1 MIINVMN
8 ADIIL
13 QQIDSQGPGKDE
25 HKKSHQ
31 SHVLLPEQWIAGLQ
45 SNENLKPKIT
55 SIRSS
60 QLWFEKEEH
69 FYSPRMKNNLRNKE
83 KC

>member
-13 QQIDSQGPGKDE
+13 QQIDSQGPGKAG

-45 SNENLKPKIT
+45 SNENLKQKI
-55 SIRSS
+55 
-60 QLWFEKEEH
+60 
-69 FYSPRMKNNLRNKE
+69 
-83 KC
+83 

>member
-1 MIINVMN
+1 MNINVMN

-31 SHVLLPEQWIAGLQ
+31 SHVLLPEQWIEGLQ
-45 SNENLKPKIT
+45 SNENLQPKI
-55 SIRSS
+55 
-60 QLWFEKEEH
+60 
-69 FYSPRMKNNLRNKE
+69 
-83 KC
+83 